1 MRERDGAFFTRQ
13 GEGADCGH
21 DAYTNLLR
29 SVDYFGVCKTQHS
42 ESFGRQPAC
51 PAIVV
56 VDSDRMTRPVEFDDQ
71 PGLSTV
77 EIDDTQPNWL
87 LPPKTDA
94 KLPSAQDLPKVA
106 LGRRGIGAQDTGARE
121 QQFNVVGWLLSHS
134 PSPRRVKNTPP
145 SPSRGE
151 GKSLAE
157 TTPTPP
163 PS

>member
-1 MRERDGAFFTRQ
+1 
-13 GEGADCGH
+13 
-21 DAYTNLLR
+21 
-29 SVDYFGVCKTQHS
+29 
-42 ESFGRQPAC
+42 
-51 PAIVV
+51 
-56 VDSDRMTRPVEFDDQ
+56 MTRPVEFDDQ

-121 QQFNVVGWLLSHS
+121 QQFNVVGWLLSRS

-145 SPSRGE
+145 LSLKGRGE
-151 GKSLAE
+151 VPRRDNAYSAAVL
-157 TTPTPP
+157 TSY
-163 PS
+163 PSIALTSRNSAKAASPHSRPLPDCL